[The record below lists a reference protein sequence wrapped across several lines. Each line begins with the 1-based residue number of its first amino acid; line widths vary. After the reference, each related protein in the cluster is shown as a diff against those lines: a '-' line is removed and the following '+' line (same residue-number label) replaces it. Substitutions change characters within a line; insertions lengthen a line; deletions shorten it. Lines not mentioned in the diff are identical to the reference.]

1 MSFEWNKMYKVEERI
16 DAEIGD
22 AVHNFVCEYY
32 DVDEITDLT
41 KNQIDEIDEFRDG
54 LDEYS
59 FMHIGF
65 LSLIDHWDA
74 NQ

>member
-1 MSFEWNKMYKVEERI
+1 MSFEWKKMYKVEERI
-16 DAEIGD
+16 DAEISD
-22 AVHNFVCEYY
+22 AVHDFVCEYY
-32 DVDEITDLT
+32 EV
-41 KNQIDEIDEFRDG
+41 DEIDEFRDG

-65 LSLIDHWDA
+65 LSLIDYWDD

>member
-1 MSFEWNKMYKVEERI
+1 MSFEWKKMAKVEERI
-16 DAEIGD
+16 GAEIID
-22 AVHNFVCEYY
+22 AVYNFVCDYY

-65 LSLIDHWDA
+65 LSLTDYWDD

>member
-16 DAEIGD
+16 DSEIGD

-65 LSLIDHWDA
+65 LNLIDHWDD